1 MAYPTTQ
8 ASEDSETSLNNS
20 VQTAKFRF
28 KSRLDRPTVTT
39 MVTVIFSEEEEEK
52 ASSENSE
59 GERSPTPLED
69 SMQEEETTSAQ
80 SASTDQPHSPRIKA
94 VQCQLED
101 HSISHQ
107 QAGMEEKDKGKAE
120 SQHGAVQSDQT
131 KKWPDHFYRNRLK
144 LKLPPGVKPTD
155 VQDGLTVEW
164 VPESDEEEDTGGEAP
179 G

>member
-1 MAYPTTQ
+1 
-8 ASEDSETSLNNS
+8 
-20 VQTAKFRF
+20 
-28 KSRLDRPTVTT
+28 
-39 MVTVIFSEEEEEK
+39 MVMVIFSEEEEEQ

-101 HSISHQ
+101 HSISHH
-107 QAGMEEKDKGKAE
+107 QARMEEKDKGKAE

-164 VPESDEEEDTGGEAP
+164 VPESDEEEDTGGEGP